1 MLGRLGLRNH
11 SSWITSLHVIQT
23 SLLLWK
29 CHHGLVYFLWL
40 KTKAL
45 VYISPSILLIVTNTV
60 SQGNLPLSK
69 QITDLHNIH
78 LFNHSFTRQILSDH
92 LFCLLIF
99 QTVLTKT
106 SASPN
111 KCSLTRC
118 ISWIFVKRN
127 NFYLSF
133 TPSFHKKF
141 PSYTPHILK
150 IQFLCWRTKELI
162 CSYWQHGTPTKRW
175 PKAQSRSP
183 WSCQQLATPAWDS
196 DRALGV
202 IQQWRVRASGWVHT
216 SHSVCVCSC
225 ICLPLMFKQ
234 MDPVPTLL
242 RGSST

>member
-1 MLGRLGLRNH
+1 MTIYFVYWFSRLCWQKHLPLPTNVVWPDASHGF
-11 SSWITSLHVIQT
+11 SLQGTIFIYP
-23 SLLLWK
+23 SLL
-29 CHHGLVYFLWL
+29 
-40 KTKAL
+40 
-45 VYISPSILLIVTNTV
+45 
-60 SQGNLPLSK
+60 
-69 QITDLHNIH
+69 
-78 LFNHSFTRQILSDH
+78 
-92 LFCLLIF
+92 
-99 QTVLTKT
+99 
-106 SASPN
+106 
-111 KCSLTRC
+111 
-118 ISWIFVKRN
+118 
-127 NFYLSF
+127 
-133 TPSFHKKF
+133 PSFHKKF

-150 IQFLCWRTKELI
+150 IQFLCWRTKELV